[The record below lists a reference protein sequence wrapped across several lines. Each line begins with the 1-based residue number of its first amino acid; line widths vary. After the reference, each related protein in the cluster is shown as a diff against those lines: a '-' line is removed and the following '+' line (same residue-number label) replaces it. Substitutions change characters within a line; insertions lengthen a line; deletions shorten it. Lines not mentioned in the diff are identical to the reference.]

1 MTKIIEFI
9 APKDYLDY
17 EEKIIHPE
25 PIKLHM
31 SDWYKKLKTSWEYP
45 TVKSCIPFLESMT
58 TGYAL
63 KVPQEMEIIV
73 ENDKMEIRLPRNAS
87 MFEDLMEPHNQ
98 NIK

>member
-31 SDWYKKLKTSWEYP
+31 SDWYKKLKTSW
-45 TVKSCIPFLESMT
+45 
-58 TGYAL
+58 
-63 KVPQEMEIIV
+63 
-73 ENDKMEIRLPRNAS
+73 R
-87 MFEDLMEPHNQ
+87 
-98 NIK
+98 